1 MHQLKFGLQVLDGKG
16 GKELETIMPRS
27 LHCRPGKEVT
37 VDKLKQM
44 QRFFVSIDVFIF
56 LFLSPRFQ
64 TKKQIKHLNLFS
76 EIHKFILPKS
86 WSKGKQDSTNDI
98 STVSSPAIVLQVQ
111 WAPELVVLM
120 LVPDNVIKQS
130 TSESNEKDNLNK
142 LIENW

>member
-16 GKELETIMPRS
+16 GKEFAIMPRS
-27 LHCRPGKEVT
+27 LHCRPCRGDGQVEANAA
-37 VDKLKQM
+37 KL
-44 QRFFVSIDVFIF
+44 SALTYIF

-120 LVPDNVIKQS
+120 LVPDNIRVQ
-130 TSESNEKDNLNK
+130 
-142 LIENW
+142 